1 MEYRKR
7 RRERL
12 NEKGMVDGGKMPILE
27 SPTDEAKRIIEVAQ
41 QKKIILRLFGGVSF
55 YFRCPS
61 AKHRSLQRS
70 YVDIDFVGRAKQSK
84 EIKQLFGE
92 LGYVPRDRFNAM
104 QGYRRLIFNDIE
116 HQRRVDI
123 FLDVFEMCHKF
134 NFKDRLKTDQYTI
147 SLADMLATKL
157 QIVEINQKDLKDIM
171 SMFVD
176 HDVADKETSEMIN
189 GAYLAKLCGDD
200 WGIYKTFTINLDRVL
215 AIVNDFGLEEG
226 EKKLVTERVTKLR
239 KMIEDA
245 PKSVRWKMRARM
257 GERVQWYELPEADKE
272 VVDSRV
278 ATGSNP

>member
-1 MEYRKR
+1 MS
-7 RRERL
+7 
-12 NEKGMVDGGKMPILE
+12 ILE

-41 QKKIILRLFGGVSF
+41 QRKITLRLFGGVSF

-61 AKHRSLQRS
+61 AKHRSLQRN
-70 YVDIDFVGRAKQSK
+70 YVDIDFMGHSKQSK
-84 EIKQLFGE
+84 DIKQLFTD
-92 LGYVPRDRFNAM
+92 LGYAPRDRFNAM
-104 QGYRRLIFNDIE
+104 QGYRRLIFNDIG

-134 NFKDRLKTDQYTI
+134 NFKDRLEIDQYTI

-157 QIVEINQKDLKDIM
+157 QIVEINQKDLKDIV

-176 HDVADKETSEMIN
+176 HDVGTGDAPEVIN
-189 GAYLAKLCGDD
+189 GAYLAKLCGSE
-200 WGIYKTFTINLDRVL
+200 WGVYKTFGMNLDRVL
-215 AIVNDFGLEEG
+215 GVINEIGLEDD
-226 EKKLVTERVTKLR
+226 EKKIATERVIRLK

-245 PKSVRWKMRARM
+245 PKSMGWKMRARM

-278 ATGSNP
+278 VSGNEAPGT

>member
-1 MEYRKR
+1 
-7 RRERL
+7 
-12 NEKGMVDGGKMPILE
+12 MPILE

-61 AKHRSLQRS
+61 AKHRSLQRN
-70 YVDIDFVGRAKQSK
+70 YVDVDFMGHAKQSK
-84 EIKQLFGE
+84 EIKQLFEE

-134 NFKDRLKTDQYTI
+134 SFKDRLEIDQFTI

-157 QIVEINQKDLKDIM
+157 QIVEINQKDLKDVV

-176 HDVADKETSEMIN
+176 HDIGTSDAPEMIN
-189 GAYLAKLCGDD
+189 G
-200 WGIYKTFTINLDRVL
+200 TFTMNLDRL
-215 AIVNDFGLEEG
+215 LGMLNDFGLEDG
-226 EKKLVTERVTKLR
+226 EKRLVSDRVTKLK

-245 PKSVRWKMRARM
+245 PKSFRWKMRARV
-257 GERVQWYELPEADKE
+257 GEKVQWYELPEADKE
-272 VVDSRV
+272 VVDSRI
-278 ATGSNP
+278 GSGMEPPAP

>member
-1 MEYRKR
+1 MS
-7 RRERL
+7 
-12 NEKGMVDGGKMPILE
+12 ILE

-41 QKKIILRLFGGVSF
+41 QKKITLRLFGGVSF

-61 AKHRSLQRS
+61 AKHRALQRN
-70 YVDIDFVGRAKQSK
+70 YVDVDFMGHAKQSK
-84 EIKQLFGE
+84 EIKQLFVD
-92 LGYVPRDRFNAM
+92 LGYAPRDRFNAM

-134 NFKDRLKTDQYTI
+134 NFKDRLEIDQYTI

-157 QIVEINQKDLKDIM
+157 QIVEINQKDLKDIV

-176 HDVADKETSEMIN
+176 HDVGTSDAPEVIN
-189 GAYLAKLCGDD
+189 GAYLAKLCSGD
-200 WGIYKTFTINLDRVL
+200 WGVYKTFTMNLDRIQN
-215 AIVNDFGLEEG
+215 IVNEFGLEDS
-226 EKKLVTERVTKLR
+226 EKTIVNERVNRLR

-245 PKSVRWKMRARM
+245 PKSMGWKMRARM

-278 ATGSNP
+278 ATGTGTPNPNP

>member
-1 MEYRKR
+1 
-7 RRERL
+7 
-12 NEKGMVDGGKMPILE
+12 MPILE

-41 QKKIILRLFGGVSF
+41 EKKITLRLFGGVSF

-61 AKHRSLQRS
+61 AKHRSLQRN
-70 YVDIDFVGRAKQSK
+70 YVDIDFVGHSKQSK
-84 EIKQLFGE
+84 EIKQLFEG

-116 HQRRVDI
+116 HQRRIDI

-134 NFKDRLKTDQYTI
+134 NFKDRLEIDQYTI

-157 QIVEINQKDLKDIM
+157 QIVEINQKDLKDIV

-176 HDVADKETSEMIN
+176 HDVGTADAPEVIN
-189 GAYLAKLCGDD
+189 GAYLAKLCSGD
-200 WGIYKTFTINLDRVL
+200 WGIYKTFTLNLDRISN
-215 AIVNDFGLEEG
+215 IVKEFGLEDA
-226 EKKLVTERVTKLR
+226 EKTLVMERVTRLR

-245 PKSVRWKMRARM
+245 PKSMGWKMRAKM

-272 VVDSRV
+272 VIDSRV
-278 ATGSNP
+278 DTGSNQPKA

>member
-1 MEYRKR
+1 
-7 RRERL
+7 
-12 NEKGMVDGGKMPILE
+12 MPILE
-27 SPTDEAKRIIEVAQ
+27 SPIEEAKRIIEVAQ
-41 QKKIILRLFGGVSF
+41 QKKITLRLFGGVSF

-70 YVDIDFVGRAKQSK
+70 YVDIDFMGHSKQSR

-92 LGYVPRDRFNAM
+92 LGYAARERFNAM

-134 NFKDRLKTDQYTI
+134 NFKDRLEIDPYTI

-157 QIVEINQKDLKDIM
+157 QIVEINEKDLKDIV
-171 SMFVD
+171 SMFID
-176 HDVADKETSEMIN
+176 HDVGITDAPELIN
-189 GAYLAKLCGDD
+189 GEYLAKLCSTE
-200 WGIYKTFTINLDRVL
+200 WGVYKTFGMNLDRVL
-215 AIVNDFGLEEG
+215 NVLSDFGLEDN
-226 EKKLVTERVTKLR
+226 EKQIVVERVNRLK

-245 PKSVRWKMRARM
+245 PKSIGWKMRAKV
-257 GERVQWYELPEADKE
+257 GERVQWYELPEADRE

-278 ATGSNP
+278 ATGNAPSRG

>member
-1 MEYRKR
+1 MS
-7 RRERL
+7 
-12 NEKGMVDGGKMPILE
+12 ILE

-41 QKKIILRLFGGVSF
+41 QRKITLRLFGGVSF

-61 AKHRSLQRS
+61 AKHRSLQRN
-70 YVDIDFVGRAKQSK
+70 YVDIDFMGHSKQSK
-84 EIKQLFGE
+84 DIKQLFTD
-92 LGYVPRDRFNAM
+92 LGYAPRDRFNAM
-104 QGYRRLIFNDIE
+104 QGYRRLIFNDIG

-134 NFKDRLKTDQYTI
+134 NFKDRLEIDQYTI

-157 QIVEINQKDLKDIM
+157 QIVEINQKDLKDIV

-176 HDVADKETSEMIN
+176 HDVGTSDAPEVIN
-189 GAYLAKLCGDD
+189 GAYLAKLCGSE
-200 WGIYKTFTINLDRVL
+200 WGVYKTFGMNLDRVL
-215 AIVNDFGLEEG
+215 GVINEIGLEDD
-226 EKKLVTERVTKLR
+226 EKKIATERVIRLK

-245 PKSVRWKMRARM
+245 PKSMGWKMRARM

-278 ATGSNP
+278 VSGNEAPGT